1 MPEYIGPIEIPAPV
15 ATGTFPLVLDFGSG
29 RVIQPQVIVHA
40 FGAAEQQR
48 EQRFYVGDGM
58 KRFQVSLQSL
68 TNTEKVALTTF
79 FEARQGPYEPFT
91 LNVAESD
98 GVHAY
103 TVRFTDPS
111 LSMER
116 IGQSL
121 WQGSIEMVEDPIDYP
136 ILSTVNTLNR
146 FPSTA
151 LKSALLSQVQRIVPL
166 LVITPIGQSPI
177 YLSDRRVS
185 VDGHIYQPRI
195 TDWGGIGQSI
205 DGANDT
211 ASFTLGN
218 ADRVF
223 SKLVN
228 AVDLYNADIQLSLL
242 HQGTLTKVNL
252 WRGRLSNWSGAASN
266 DFEVQAD
273 DGLPLRTS
281 TPTRTILRQG
291 GFLVPEQPVNV
302 GGKKGI
308 SRITATSVTN
318 DTAYGKPL
326 KEIFVNNGTYPL
338 PVECDVIA
346 GRDESEFYAA
356 LGIVGAGPISGF
368 YQGANSNF
376 VHTLDGQPWHG
387 YSSTLLGLRRS
398 YGGNSATG
406 SETAT
411 DNAPDAGSNYFALD
425 DTSTHF
431 PQTGRELDG
440 VAFLQIRRSDEKGI
454 QAIRPSEHPM
464 KAWIVG
470 GLGCWSWSG
479 SGPYTRTW
487 WPGCT
492 NPIWIALRVFLKA
505 KGLHNATAAEQE
517 AWFDVNAAI
526 SCAAICSD
534 VVTPIITPQS
544 GATSETQF
552 KFTGILAEQRP
563 TRDWLND
570 ILSSCL
576 GFYTMEFGKIKFGM
590 RYNSSAVEAF
600 TDGNILL
607 DSLQLAM
614 RPLEFNYLTVAFAD
628 EEYAY
633 QNNAVE
639 LKDDDFGAHIGERL
653 TANVNLPGV
662 STKSQAARICS
673 IKLREVLGGSTLSE
687 WLKARRVAMKTT
699 ILALN
704 TEPGMVC
711 SYTGPDAP
719 DGSLEFRVKSW
730 KLNKDWSIDIAG
742 DSTTDSMYDLATGPK
757 PVDVAPDAI
766 PAKEWYPIEVNG
778 SKEPAPPVSGLTLV
792 LDQGDPAGYRLNT
805 TWTLPASLGSTAAQ
819 RRKAV
824 FFDAADAETG
834 IADVELATLK
844 LLDELETAAQD
855 GPFGEWPD
863 LDTWV
868 EVWVALL
875 NGDLEPTWVKSNREK
890 IDGGQAPIDPSLG
903 DVILDDSYVQL
914 SWSGDVLTIEGRY
927 APHYVP
933 GPTRV
938 TDTLSAHIYLEAG
951 ETVKDGGDVPYTKP
965 PGENPPANLQP
976 FSISISKA
984 EIMAVEPAE
993 DGSRTLWLH
1002 GCNVQDMGDGVTKA
1016 VPYKEHTLQG
1026 GDATAPV
1033 VLAPADIDVSAPV
1046 PPTAVSVSIDTSQP
1060 DSYVASAAWTL
1071 PGAIGGNT
1079 GYEVQL
1085 AFFLNPDGTGLDA
1098 DFGELFTQSIDG
1110 ADITSARWDR
1120 QMRVD
1125 YSTYPRVRV
1134 RGVNGKVSPS
1144 DPANYAS
1151 AWVLSPLPLEELPPL
1166 GLRAT
1171 PPAPVS
1177 LALSVPSTTTSPRTY
1192 GFDLA
1197 YVDPSDISLIA
1208 QYEVERIF
1216 FLDPAGVE
1224 IAPGDGWA
1232 KLGTLLPGESPQSW
1246 GGEWDR
1252 LDVDYYAQV
1261 RMRSA
1266 NATGTATSAWVLS
1279 AIVKVDKLPTPSIAS
1294 GITFAVEGR
1303 PSTSQW
1309 RWKNL
1314 VVSPAA
1320 VPMTT
1325 QDYLAQVT
1333 VWNDAAGTQSD
1344 MGGAWVDAAILWPGD
1359 LTRAYG
1365 DWWPWDKVARWI
1377 QCRVAARNENN
1388 ELGPWRYSGLVA
1400 LSASAGIDPTQL
1412 DMTKV
1417 KTLGVVNGALQ
1428 VLVDGTYL
1436 TVDVGSGKLTPQ
1448 AIQILG
1454 DYLDGN
1460 LFDLV
1465 NGKFTILA
1473 DAVFANLVQ
1482 TTLAIISGLL
1492 VIGGGASNIQISPTS
1507 IILNAGSTQI
1517 IIASDGMNLG
1527 GRNLGG
1533 VANATVGSLQVGPNA
1548 PYGAIDG
1555 AGNANMRS
1563 ITLFIPLPI
1572 ESGGTG
1578 AATAS
1583 GARAA
1588 LGLTVMA
1595 TASFGSGAGDV
1606 CQGNDSRL
1614 NNARTPTPH
1623 KSSHGSGGSD
1633 ALSPADI
1640 GAAAASH
1647 NHAGVYAPAEY
1658 YPGQTVN
1665 AQLYFLDNDKLAKN
1679 GVNGILALDGGGS
1692 ATVVNGQITSITP

>member
-15 ATGTFPLVLDFGSG
+15 ATGTFPLVLDYGSG
-29 RVIQPQVIVHA
+29 RVILPQVIVHA

-58 KRFQVSLQSL
+58 KRFQVRLQSL
-68 TNTEKVALTTF
+68 TNTEKVALTDF
-79 FEARQGPYEPFT
+79 FEARKGAYEPFT
-91 LNVAESD
+91 LNVVEPD
-98 GVHAY
+98 GIHPY
-103 TVRFTDPS
+103 IVRFTESS
-111 LSMER
+111 LGLER
-116 IGQSL
+116 NGQSL
-121 WQGSIEMVEDPIDYP
+121 WQFSGEMVEDPVDYP
-136 ILSTVNTLNR
+136 VLNTVNTLNR

-151 LKSALLSQVQRIVPL
+151 LKAALLSQVQRIIPL
-166 LVITPIGQSPI
+166 LVITPVGQAPI
-177 YLSDRRVS
+177 YLSDRRVLL
-185 VDGHIYQPRI
+185 DNHLYQPRI

-228 AVDLYNADIQLSLL
+228 AIDLYNADIQFSLL
-242 HQGTLTKVNL
+242 HQGTLTKVDL
-252 WRGRLSNWSGAASN
+252 WRGRLSNWSGGASD
-266 DFEVQAD
+266 DFEIQAD

-338 PVECDVIA
+338 PVDCEVIA
-346 GRDESEFYAA
+346 GRDESEYYAA

-376 VHTLDGQPWHG
+376 VHSLDGQPWHG

-398 YGGNSATG
+398 HGGNSATG
-406 SETAT
+406 SETAA

-431 PQTGRELDG
+431 PQLGRELDG

-479 SGPYTRTW
+479 SGPYVRTW

-492 NPIWIALRVFLKA
+492 NPIWIALRTFLKA

-534 VVTPIITPQS
+534 LVTPIITPQS
-544 GATSETQF
+544 GATTETQF

-563 TRDWLND
+563 TRDWISD

-576 GFYTMEFGKIKFGM
+576 GYYTMEFGKIKFGM

-687 WLKARRVAMKTT
+687 WLKARRVALKTT

-719 DGSLEFRVKSW
+719 NGSLEFRVKSW
-730 KLNKDWSIDIAG
+730 KLNKDWSIDIVG

-766 PAKEWYPIEVNG
+766 PPKEWYPVEVNG
-778 SKEPAPPVSGLTLV
+778 SKVAAPPVANLV
-792 LDQGDPAGYRLNT
+792 LALDQSDPAGYRLNT
-805 TWTLPASLGSTAAQ
+805 TWNLPASLGSTAAQ
-819 RRKAV
+819 RRKAM
-824 FFDAADAETG
+824 FFNAADAELPIDEG
-834 IADVELATLK
+834 VELATLK
-844 LLDELETAAQD
+844 LLDEIQSSAND
-855 GPFGEWPD
+855 GPFAEWPD

-890 IDGGQAPIDPSLG
+890 ISGGQAPVDPSLG
-903 DVILDDSYVQL
+903 DVIIDDSHVVL
-914 SWSGDVLTIEGRY
+914 TWSGDVLTIESRY

-938 TDTLSAHIYLEAG
+938 TDTLSAKIYLEAG
-951 ETVKDGGDVPYTKP
+951 ETVKAGEDVPYTKP

-976 FSISISKA
+976 FSVSISKA
-984 EIMAVEPAE
+984 EIMAVTPAE
-993 DGSRTLWLH
+993 NGSRTLYLH
-1002 GCNVQDMGDGVTKA
+1002 ALNVQDMGDGVTKQ

-1033 VLAPADIDVSAPV
+1033 VLAPTDIDVSAPV
-1046 PPTAVSVSIDTSQP
+1046 APVTVGLSLDLSQP
-1060 DSYVASAAWTL
+1060 DSYIVAVDWTL
-1071 PGAIGGNT
+1071 PTSTGGNT

-1085 AFFLNPDGTGLDA
+1085 AFFLDPDAVDPDA
-1098 DFGELFTQSIDG
+1098 DFGELFPQP
-1110 ADITSARWDR
+1110 ADSPNTTSARWDR
-1120 QMRVD
+1120 QMRTD
-1125 YSTYPRVRV
+1125 YSAYPRVRV
-1134 RGVNGKVSPS
+1134 RGINSKVSPS
-1144 DPANYAS
+1144 DPGNYAS
-1151 AWVLSPLPLEELPPL
+1151 AWVMSPLPSPEIPPL

-1171 PPAPVS
+1171 PPPPTSVT
-1177 LALSVPSTTTSPRTY
+1177 LTVPSTATSPRTY

-1197 YVDPSDISLIA
+1197 YVDPPDTTLIA
-1208 QYEVERIF
+1208 QYDVERIF
-1216 FLDPAGVE
+1216 FLDPAGSQ

-1266 NATGTATSAWVLS
+1266 NATGTATSGWVVS
-1279 AIVKVDKLPTPSIAS
+1279 AIVKVDKLPTPSITQ
-1294 GITFAVEGR
+1294 GITFIVEGR
-1303 PSTSQW
+1303 VATSQW
-1309 RWKNL
+1309 RWKTLTVN
-1314 VVSPAA
+1314 PAA
-1320 VPMTT
+1320 APTT
-1325 QDYLAQVT
+1325 SKDYLVQVT
-1333 VWNDAAGTQSD
+1333 VWNDAAGTVSD

-1359 LTRAYG
+1359 MTRAAG

-1377 QCRVAARNENN
+1377 QCRVAARNELN

-1400 LSASAGIDPTQL
+1400 LAGSAGIDPTQL
-1412 DMTKV
+1412 DVTKTKAFGIV
-1417 KTLGVVNGALQ
+1417 DGKLQ
-1428 VLVDGTYL
+1428 PLVDGSYL
-1436 TVDVGSGKLTPQ
+1436 VVDVGTGKLTPQ

-1460 LFDLV
+1460 LFDLIG
-1465 NGKFTILA
+1465 GKFTITA
-1473 DAVFANLVQ
+1473 DAVFANLVA
-1482 TTLAIISGLL
+1482 TAMAIITGALQ
-1492 VIGGGASNIQISPTS
+1492 VGGGASNIQVSGSS
-1507 IILNAGSTQI
+1507 IILNAGSNQLILT
-1517 IIASDGMNLG
+1517 SG
-1527 GRNLGG
+1527 GGNFGSGQVVAGYGG
-1533 VANATVGSLQVGPNA
+1533 FGSLQVGPNV
-1548 PYGAIDG
+1548 PYGSIDG
-1555 AGNANMRS
+1555 GGNAVLAALQ
-1563 ITLFIPLPI
+1563 LFHALAI
-1572 ESGGTG
+1572 EAGGTG
-1578 AATAS
+1578 ASSAA
-1583 GARAA
+1583 GARSN
-1588 LGLTVMA
+1588 LGLSPA
-1595 TASFGSGAGDV
+1595 AIAPFGSAAGEV
-1606 CQGNDSRL
+1606 CQGSDPRL
-1614 NNARTPTPH
+1614 NNARTPT
-1623 KSSHGSGGSD
+1623 SHR
-1633 ALSPADI
+1633 
-1640 GAAAASH
+1640 H
-1647 NHAGVYAPAEY
+1647 
-1658 YPGQTVN
+1658 TVN
-1665 AQLYFLDNDKLAKN
+1665 TTDVEVRMADGTAQWVK
-1679 GVNGILALDGGGS
+1679 
-1692 ATVVNGQITSITP
+1692 VVNMGDPYTGYTGA